1 MVNNDKSINNPAWL
15 RTIYKCYEKDKREDL
30 ITGVYERDE
39 LEVWVERATKENS
52 ENILRWKIEDNDCIE
67 KGV

>member
-1 MVNNDKSINNPAWL
+1 MVNNNTSIKSPVWL

-30 ITGVYERDE
+30 ITGVYEKEE